1 MKQLLLVTAI
11 LLINTT
17 KYFRG
22 MSIVI
27 CHPHTSASQELGRA
41 ALANGYDLVLYMP
54 EQADREW
61 GDHILNDLAILG
73 ARGRQNSVGRT
84 AVPNFS
90 QPDIKAVFFP
100 SLGE

>member
-1 MKQLLLVTAI
+1 
-11 LLINTT
+11 
-17 KYFRG
+17 

-54 EQADREW
+54 EQADR
-61 GDHILNDLAILG
+61 DHILNDLTILG